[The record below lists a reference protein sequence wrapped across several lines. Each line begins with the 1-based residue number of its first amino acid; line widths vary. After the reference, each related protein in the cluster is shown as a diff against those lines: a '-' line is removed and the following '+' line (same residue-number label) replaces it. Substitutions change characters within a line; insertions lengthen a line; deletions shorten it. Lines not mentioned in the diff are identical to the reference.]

1 MKLVIQRTSGGKVE
15 VDGDI
20 VGEIGPGLMVLAG
33 FGKKDTEELPG
44 SKSWTT
50 LIDKMIGLRIFEDEE
65 GRMNRSL
72 EDIGGDILLVSQFT
86 LYASCK
92 KGRRPSFTGACA
104 PQLASD
110 LFDRLVSDVADKAPA
125 KVATGQFGAMMNVN
139 FVNWGPVTIILDSED
154 FI

>member
-15 VDGDI
+15 VDGAI

-33 FGKKDTEELPG
+33 FGKNDTEELPG
-44 SKSWTT
+44 SKVWNT

-72 EDIGGDILLVSQFT
+72 EDMGGDVLLVSQFT

-92 KGRRPSFTGACA
+92 KGRRPSFTGAAA
-104 PQLASD
+104 PQLAGD
-110 LFDRLVSDVADKAPA
+110 LFNRLVADVTEKAPA
-125 KVATGQFGAMMNVN
+125 KVATGQFGAMMNVD

>member
-15 VDGDI
+15 VEGKT
-20 VGEIGPGLMVLAG
+20 VGEIGPGIMVLAG
-33 FGKKDTEELPG
+33 FGKDDTEKLPE
-44 SKSWTT
+44 SKVWNT
-50 LIDKMIGLRIFEDEE
+50 LIDKMLGLRIFEDEE

-72 EDIGGDILLVSQFT
+72 EDIKGDVLLVSQFT

-92 KGRRPSFTGACA
+92 KGRRPSFTGAAA

-110 LFDRLVSDVADKAPA
+110 LFDKLVAEIEQKAPA
-125 KVATGQFGAMMNVN
+125 KVATGQFGAMMNVD

>member
-15 VDGDI
+15 VEGKA
-20 VGEIGPGLMVLAG
+20 VGEIGPGIMVLAG
-33 FGKKDTEELPG
+33 FGKDDTEKLPE
-44 SKSWTT
+44 SKVWNT
-50 LIDKMIGLRIFEDEE
+50 LIDKMLGLRIFEDEE

-72 EDIGGDILLVSQFT
+72 EDIRGDVLLVSQFT

-92 KGRRPSFTGACA
+92 KGRRPSFTGAAA

-110 LFDRLVSDVADKAPA
+110 LFDKLVAEVKQKAPA
-125 KVATGQFGAMMNVN
+125 KVATGQFGAMMNVD

>member
-1 MKLVIQRTSGGKVE
+1 MRLVIQRTSGGKVE
-15 VDGDI
+15 VDGTT
-20 VGEIGPGLMVLAG
+20 VGEIGPGIMVLAG
-33 FGKKDTEELPG
+33 FGKNDTEKLPG
-44 SKSWTT
+44 SKVWNT

-72 EDIGGDILLVSQFT
+72 ADIGGDVLLVSQFT

-92 KGRRPSFTGACA
+92 KGRRPSFTGAAA
-104 PQLASD
+104 PQLAND
-110 LFDRLVSDVADKAPA
+110 LFDRLVADVSEKSPA
-125 KVATGQFGAMMNVN
+125 KVATGQFGAMMNVD

>member
-1 MKLVIQRTSGGKVE
+1 MKLVIQRTSGGRVD
-15 VDGDI
+15 VDGAT

-33 FGKKDTEELPG
+33 FGQKDTETLPG
-44 SKSWTT
+44 SKVWNT

-72 EDIGGDILLVSQFT
+72 EDISGDILLVSQFT

-104 PQLASD
+104 PQLAGD
-110 LFDRLVSDVADKAPA
+110 LFDRLVADVSEKAPA
-125 KVATGQFGAMMNVN
+125 KVATGQFGAMMNVD
-139 FVNWGPVTIILDSED
+139 FINWGPVTIILDSED

>member
-15 VDGDI
+15 VEGKT
-20 VGEIGPGLMVLAG
+20 VGEIGPGIMVLAG
-33 FGKKDTEELPG
+33 FGKEDTEQLPE
-44 SKSWTT
+44 SKVWNT

-72 EDIGGDILLVSQFT
+72 EDIKGDILLVSQFT

-92 KGRRPSFTGACA
+92 KGRRPSFTGAAA

-110 LFDRLVSDVADKAPA
+110 LFDRLIADVSQKAPA
-125 KVATGQFGAMMNVN
+125 KVATGQFGAMMNVD
-139 FVNWGPVTIILDSED
+139 FVNWGPVTIILDSKD
-154 FI
+154 FV

>member
-15 VDGDI
+15 VEGKT
-20 VGEIGPGLMVLAG
+20 VGEIGPGIMVLAG
-33 FGKKDTEELPG
+33 FGNDDTEQLPE
-44 SKSWTT
+44 SKVWKT
-50 LIDKMIGLRIFEDEE
+50 LIDKMLGLRIFEDEE
-65 GRMNRSL
+65 GRMNLSL
-72 EDIGGDILLVSQFT
+72 EDIKGDVLLVSQFT

-92 KGRRPSFTGACA
+92 KGRRPSFTGAAA

-110 LFDRLVSDVADKAPA
+110 LFDRLVADVARKAPA
-125 KVATGQFGAMMNVN
+125 KVATGQFGAMMNVD